1 MKTPQSAP
9 PPTHQATLSQALPH
23 PRQET
28 SRRLCLAPSQGN
40 FLFPRCPVPAQ
51 SCDPGLHPLKTS
63 QAVSQ
68 QLRRGRD
75 GGHDCKTGQE
85 AEPGPAGTGKDRRK
99 ESGQA
104 QPLTG

>member
-1 MKTPQSAP
+1 MKTPQYAP
-9 PPTHQATLSQALPH
+9 PPTHQATLSQALPQ

-28 SRRLCLAPSQGN
+28 SRRLSLAPSQGN
-40 FLFPRCPVPAQ
+40 FLFPSCPVPAQ

-68 QLRRGRD
+68 QLRGAGMVDVIAKLARRQSRALRAQVRIEGRS
-75 GGHDCKTGQE
+75 
-85 AEPGPAGTGKDRRK
+85 R
-99 ESGQA
+99 GQA

>member
-68 QLRRGRD
+68 QLRGAGMVDMIAKLARRQSRALRAQVSIEGRSR
-75 GGHDCKTGQE
+75 
-85 AEPGPAGTGKDRRK
+85 DRL
-99 ESGQA
+99 S
-104 QPLTG
+104 L